1 MIIITGSVI
10 TRPETHAEMVAISVA
25 HSQRSRAEPGCIAH
39 NVHVDCEDG
48 ARLVFVERWQ
58 DGAAVLAHFRVPNSG
73 NFVKSLTALA
83 SEPPV
88 MTIFTSEEISAS
100 SLAGVS

>member
-1 MIIITGSVI
+1 MIIITGSVA

-48 ARLVFVERWQ
+48 ARLVYLELWA
-58 DGAAVLAHFRVPNSG
+58 DAAAVKAHFAVPESG
-73 NFVKSLTALA
+73 EFARSLTRLAAAPPRISLYTADEVPTAAL
-83 SEPPV
+83 
-88 MTIFTSEEISAS
+88 
-100 SLAGVS
+100 GR